1 MGNKNSKEPD
11 PSWPASEEKYQL
23 QQDGDAALGGTT
35 LEDAYVGVEIPAW
48 HNQITLRGLLVSLVL
63 GTLFCIITHKLNLT
77 VGVIP
82 SLNISA
88 GLLGFFFIKTWTKVL
103 SKCGIWSTPFTRQE
117 NTVIQT
123 CVVSCYGIAFSGG
136 FGSYLLGMD
145 QKTHDQVISTS
156 ATSGAPVIELPGNQL
171 VKNPAL
177 GWMIGFLIT
186 VSFLGI
192 FSIVALRKIMIID
205 YNLTYPSG
213 TATAILINSFHS
225 PEGAEVAKKQV
236 KVLGKN
242 FTLSFAFSFFKW
254 FFSGIG
260 DNCGF
265 DNFPTL
271 GLTAFNNRLYFD
283 FSLTYVG
290 AGMICPHIVNVSLL
304 LGAILSWG
312 LMWPLIE
319 KHQGD
324 WYPAGL
330 STTNFKGL
338 YGYKVFIAIAL
349 ILGDGFY
356 NVVKITIISAHSMFI
371 HHKTR
376 QQLPVVAEGELDM
389 LEKDKKRRDLVF
401 LKEGIPLWAAGA
413 GYVCLAAISIGV
425 MPQIFTP
432 VKWYFVLICYII
444 APILAFCNAYGCG
457 LTDWSL
463 ASTYGKL
470 GLFIFAAWAG
480 ANGGVLVGLAV
491 CGVMMSIVS
500 TASDLMQDFKTG
512 YLTLSSPRSM
522 FVSQLVGTLMGCF
535 LAPATFWM
543 FYKAFD
549 LGDPNG
555 EYPAPYALVYRSMAV
570 VGVEG
575 FKVLPTHCLQLCY
588 GFFAAGVAINA
599 VRNLLPKKI
608 SQYIPIPMAMAIP
621 FYIGGYFAI
630 DMFVGTV
637 IKFYW
642 ERRNRKKSDI
652 FTPAI
657 AAGLICGDGVWTIP
671 SAILALAKVNP
682 PLCMQ
687 FLPAK

>member
-1 MGNKNSKEPD
+1 
-11 PSWPASEEKYQL
+11 
-23 QQDGDAALGGTT
+23 
-35 LEDAYVGVEIPAW
+35 
-48 HNQITLRGLLVSLVL
+48 
-63 GTLFCIITHKLNLT
+63 
-77 VGVIP
+77 
-82 SLNISA
+82 
-88 GLLGFFFIKTWTKVL
+88 
-103 SKCGIWSTPFTRQE
+103 
-117 NTVIQT
+117 
-123 CVVSCYGIAFSGG
+123 
-136 FGSYLLGMD
+136 
-145 QKTHDQVISTS
+145 
-156 ATSGAPVIELPGNQL
+156 
-171 VKNPAL
+171 
-177 GWMIGFLIT
+177 
-186 VSFLGI
+186 
-192 FSIVALRKIMIID
+192 MIID
-205 YNLTYPSG
+205 YKLTYPSG
-213 TATAILINSFHS
+213 MATAILINGFHS

-271 GLTAFNNRLYFD
+271 GLTAFNNCLYFN

-290 AGMICPHIVNVSLL
+290 AGMICPHIVNISLL

-312 LMWPLIE
+312 LMWPLIRNP
-319 KHQGD
+319 QGD

-330 STTNFKGL
+330 AETNFKGL

-349 ILGDGFY
+349 ILGDGLY
-356 NVVKITIISAHSMFI
+356 NIVKITIISAHSMFI
-371 HHKTR
+371 HHKNH

-401 LKEGIPLWAAGA
+401 LKAGIPLWAAG
-413 GYVCLAAISIGV
+413 
-425 MPQIFTP
+425 
-432 VKWYFVLICYII
+432 
-444 APILAFCNAYGCG
+444 
-457 LTDWSL
+457 
-463 ASTYGKL
+463 
-470 GLFIFAAWAG
+470 
-480 ANGGVLVGLAV
+480 AV

-535 LAPATFWM
+535 LAPVTFWM

-555 EYPAPYALVYRSMAV
+555 EYPAPYAVVYRSMAV

-599 VRNLLPKKI
+599 VRDLLPKKV

-621 FYIGGYFAI
+621 FYIGGYFTI
-630 DMFVGTV
+630 DMFLGTV

-642 ERRNRKKSDI
+642 ERMNRKKSDI

-687 FLPAK
+687 FLPAKVANAG